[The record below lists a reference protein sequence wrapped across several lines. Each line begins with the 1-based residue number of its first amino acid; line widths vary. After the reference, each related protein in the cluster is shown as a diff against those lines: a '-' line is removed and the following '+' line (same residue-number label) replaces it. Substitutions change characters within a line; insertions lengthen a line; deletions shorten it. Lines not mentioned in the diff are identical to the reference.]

1 MTQENT
7 PSENFK
13 LDFDNDAVQES
24 LKKVKHWSDLTKEGG
39 PFQLMFKNTIEAMMK
54 GELEDHLG
62 YSSGDVR
69 TKVQK
74 KVKNYRNGS
83 YKKTLATSVGGV
95 EIDVPRDR
103 MGEYEPKVVPKFESR
118 SNDLEQQI
126 MSLYAKG
133 LSTRDISDHLKMAYF
148 GVEISP
154 TIISNVTNKI
164 LDNVTAWQSRP
175 LENTYAVVF
184 FDAIF
189 FKVRK
194 DHRIVNMA
202 CYICFGLNNEGFSD
216 VLGLYCAEN
225 ESASYWLSVATD
237 LKNRGVEDILIC
249 CMDGLKGLPDA
260 IKVVYPKT
268 EIQLCI
274 IHQIRNSMKFIASKD
289 KKEFLT
295 DLKLIYKAPTL
306 ESAELGLKEIE
317 KKWGAKHLTVV
328 KSWQSNWENL
338 TSYFAYTPTIRKII
352 YTTNIIESLNR
363 QIRKA
368 TKARTQFPDEKS
380 FMKCVYL
387 VIMDLSKKWTRSRH
401 NWPEMAA
408 ELSIRFGDRFKM
420 M

>member
-1 MTQENT
+1 MTQENNQ
-7 PSENFK
+7 SKNFK

-24 LKKVKHWSDLTKEGG
+24 LKKVTHWSDLTKEGG
-39 PFQLMFKNTIEAMMK
+39 PFQLMFKNTIESMMK
-54 GELEDHLG
+54 GELEASLG
-62 YSSGDVR
+62 YAEGDVR
-69 TKVQK
+69 TKSRK
-74 KVKNYRNGS
+74 GIKNYRNGS
-83 YKKTLATSVGGV
+83 YKKTLSTSVGGV

-103 MGEYEPKVVPKFESR
+103 MGEYEPKIVPKFESR
-118 SNDLEQQI
+118 SSDLEQQI

-133 LSTRDISDHLKMAYF
+133 LSTRDISEHLKMAYF

-175 LENTYAVVF
+175 LEHTYAVVF
-184 FDAIF
+184 VDAIF
-189 FKVRK
+189 FKVRR

-202 CYICFGLNNEGFSD
+202 CYICFGLTNDGFSD

-225 ESASYWLSVATD
+225 ESASYWLSVVTD

-249 CMDGLKGLPDA
+249 CMDGLKGLPEA
-260 IKVVYPKT
+260 IRTVYPKV

-289 KKEFLT
+289 KTEFMT
-295 DLKLIYKAPTL
+295 DLKPVYKALTL
-306 ESAELGLKEIE
+306 KSAELALKDLEI
-317 KKWGAKHLTVV
+317 KWGAKYLTVI

-338 TSYFAYTPTIRKII
+338 TNYFEYTPEIRKMI

-368 TKARTQFPDEKS
+368 TKVRTQFPDEKS
-380 FMKCVYL
+380 FMKCIYL
-387 VIMDLSKKWTRSRH
+387 VLMDLSTKWTRSRH
-401 NWPEMAA
+401 NWPQIAS

-420 M
+420 T